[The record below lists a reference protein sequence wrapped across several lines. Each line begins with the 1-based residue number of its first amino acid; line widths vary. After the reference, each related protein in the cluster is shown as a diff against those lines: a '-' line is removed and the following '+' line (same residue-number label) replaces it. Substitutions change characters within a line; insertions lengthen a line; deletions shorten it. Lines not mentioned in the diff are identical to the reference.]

1 MSTTSSHTL
10 SVSLSQLP
18 ARPVRSSPVSP
29 AEVAA
34 TRQPTERAHT
44 LPARVYHDP
53 EVFQFEVDTWFRH
66 TWLFVGREEDAP
78 DNGSYFLT
86 SIAGENLVVVRGNDG
101 ALRAFHNVCRHRGST
116 MLEEPCGQLVRF
128 QCPYHAWI
136 YDLQGNLRQP
146 RHTDTLEN
154 FDLAEN
160 SLYEVQCATV
170 DGFIFLNLD
179 PAAPPL
185 DAHIGDFPSHFARF
199 PISELRRAK
208 RMEYDVRAN
217 WKALMENY
225 SECYHCPGVHPLLNH
240 LTPYNLGGYLL
251 GEGDWAG
258 SYMELTGDYETL
270 STDGYLHGRNLI
282 PGMTTDDQ
290 QRVYY
295 AWIWPNLLYSL
306 HPDYLM
312 THQVWPISP
321 EESKVVCE
329 LYFHP
334 DTLAQ
339 PDFDVSG
346 PSEFWDTTNRE
357 DWKVCELQQ
366 NGTRSAVYTPGRYSA
381 IEKMVHTFDAK
392 VADRYADDG
401 TTTTVVRNEKKE
413 WATTRTA
420 RRAAVPHGER
430 QSADD

>member
-1 MSTTSSHTL
+1 MST
-10 SVSLSQLP
+10 SVNSNVSNLP
-18 ARPVRSSPVSP
+18 IRPGRPSPVTP
-29 AEVAA
+29 DEVAA
-34 TRQPTERAHT
+34 TRQPTERAST

-53 EVFQFEVDTWFRH
+53 EVFSFEVDAWFRH
-66 TWLFVGREEDAP
+66 AWLFVGRKEDLP
-78 DNGSYFLT
+78 DTGSYFLT

-101 ALRAFHNVCRHRGST
+101 VVRGFHNVCRHRGST
-116 MLEEPCGQLVRF
+116 MIEEPCGQLVRF

-136 YDLQGNLRQP
+136 YDLQGRLRPP

-160 SLYEVQCATV
+160 SLYAIGCTTFN
-170 DGFIFLNLD
+170 GFIFLNLD
-179 PAAPPL
+179 PAAPSL
-185 DAHIGDFPSHFARF
+185 DSHLGEFPTHFARF
-199 PISELRRAK
+199 PIADLKRAK

-240 LTPYNLGGYLL
+240 LTPYNLGGYLI

-258 SYMELTGDYETL
+258 SWMELTGDYETL
-270 STDGYLHGRNLI
+270 STDGYLHGRTLI
-282 PGMTTDDQ
+282 PGMTEDDR

-295 AWIWPNLLYSL
+295 AWIWPNLLFSL

-312 THQVWPISP
+312 THQVWPISA
-321 EESKVVCE
+321 EESKVICE

-334 DTLAQ
+334 HALAQ

-346 PSEFWDTTNRE
+346 PSGFWDLTNRE
-357 DWKVCELQQ
+357 DWHVCELQQ
-366 NGTRSAVYTPGRYSA
+366 AGTRSAAYTPGRYSA

-392 VADRYADDG
+392 VADRYAGDG
-401 TTTTVVRNEKKE
+401 QTTVVVRQPKKE
-413 WATTRTA
+413 WATA
-420 RRAAVPHGER
+420 RKTKRAAVPQGER
-430 QSADD
+430 ESADD